1 MDNNYLVPGTATIRA
16 SLEAMRQEREAWEE
30 AWRSFGAWRSQSRQ
44 NAQPTLADLMQILQQ
59 LLADIATL
67 KAAALN
73 DRAS

>member
-1 MDNNYLVPGTATIRA
+1 MDNDYLVPGTATIRA
-16 SLEAMRQEREAWEE
+16 SLEAMRQEREAWE
-30 AWRSFGAWRSQSRQ
+30 GAWRSRQ

-73 DRAS
+73 DRAG